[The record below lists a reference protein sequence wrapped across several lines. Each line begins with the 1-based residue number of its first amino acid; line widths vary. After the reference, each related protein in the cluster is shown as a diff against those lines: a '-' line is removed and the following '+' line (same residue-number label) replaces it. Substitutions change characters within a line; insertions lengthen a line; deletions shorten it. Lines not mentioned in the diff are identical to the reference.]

1 MYMYIYIYSFLLS
14 VFCSVFKKELLSAIS
29 SFSKKRLTNNY
40 KYQANYITKTKLII
54 DVIVMTV

>member
-1 MYMYIYIYSFLLS
+1 M
-14 VFCSVFKKELLSAIS
+14 FCSVFKKELLSAIS